1 MHRKNTTSHKLTIL
15 YLLHNSMYSKLL
27 KWPWGS
33 NGYWELF
40 LGDVSVPIWRWRGAM
55 AGICL
60 HPLCLPWVDV
70 AAHLQRVGHRAIHS
84 CPGGLILREV
94 CVHVLCCGSGGC
106 KESGTSV
113 PGSFPIFPVPP
124 PLSKLLCLVHGP
136 GNSSGRA
143 DSEVTGGTGPPTL
156 GGSSWTLS
164 HGSILRAN
172 GCPSL
177 GVGTEGFPPGDPSPG
192 PCHFP
197 ERLLL
202 YQKSA
207 LGLPVG
213 VMGSCSGY
221 IPYYL
226 EGHDQRC

>member
-1 MHRKNTTSHKLTIL
+1 MGIESCSWVMSLSPSGGGGEL
-15 YLLHNSMYSKLL
+15 
-27 KWPWGS
+27 WQ
-33 NGYWELF
+33 GYACT
-40 LGDVSVPIWRWRGAM
+40 VSVSHGWMLEPTCKEWAM
-55 AGICL
+55 GRYTVALVASSSGRSVSMC
-60 HPLCLPWVDV
+60 CAVAVV
-70 AAHLQRVGHRAIHS
+70 AAR
-84 CPGGLILREV
+84 
-94 CVHVLCCGSGGC
+94 SGI
-106 KESGTSV
+106 SV

-143 DSEVTGGTGPPTL
+143 DSEVTGGTGPPTP

-177 GVGTEGFPPGDPSPG
+177 GAGTEGCPPGDPSPG

-207 LGLPVG
+207 LSLPVG

-221 IPYYL
+221 MPYYL